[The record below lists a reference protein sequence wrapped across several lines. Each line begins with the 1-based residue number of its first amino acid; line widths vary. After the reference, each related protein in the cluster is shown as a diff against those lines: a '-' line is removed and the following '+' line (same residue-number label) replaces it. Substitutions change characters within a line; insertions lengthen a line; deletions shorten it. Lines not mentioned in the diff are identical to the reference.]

1 MRVLIAD
8 DEAPARGE
16 LRFMLETLEPTA
28 TLLEVK
34 NGNEATAVAEQ
45 EALDVAF
52 LDINMPGLS
61 GLGVAARLLR
71 LPEPPVIVFAT
82 AYDEHAVKAFE
93 LSALD
98 YLVKPFD
105 EARLAQTLKRVRQ
118 SLADANLREKRQ
130 REVQSYLQADAA
142 QANQVTVLTKL
153 WLERANE
160 NRVLVDYGDI
170 YWLEAQDKKV
180 FAHTF
185 DGKLLA
191 RYTLKELEDVL
202 GGDFV
207 RVHKATLVN
216 LNHVGEV
223 VPWFSGGYLLRM
235 TDAEKSEL
243 GMSRR
248 YAAKLKELTG
258 WR

>member
-1 MRVLIAD
+1 MKVLIAD

-45 EALDVAF
+45 EALDVVF

-61 GLGVAARLLR
+61 GLGVAARLLQ
-71 LPEPPVIVFAT
+71 LPEPPVVVFAT
-82 AYDEHAVKAFE
+82 AYDEHAVRAFE
-93 LSALD
+93 LTALD

-105 EARLAQTLKRVRQ
+105 EARLAQTLRRVRQ
-118 SLADANLREKRQ
+118 SLADANLRLKRQ
-130 REVQSYLQADAA
+130 REVSSYLQAD

-160 NRVLVDYGDI
+160 NRVLVDYSDV

-185 DGKLLA
+185 GERLLA
-191 RYTLKELEDVL
+191 RYTLKELEEPL
-202 GGDFV
+202 SSDFV

-216 LNHVGEV
+216 LSHVGEV

-235 TDAEKSEL
+235 TDAHKSEL
-243 GMSRR
+243 SMSRR